1 MDRANGKPKGTRATT
16 ASERLMF
23 EAEGEE
29 VERDRTP
36 GGIARSVERGDR
48 LAAFQKNAAR
58 LQHAMNNPL
67 AALLAE
73 EQLLATEDSLPDEHR
88 EAVERMIELTRRV
101 IVLVRDLDG
110 LRGSHLPR

>member
-1 MDRANGKPKGTRATT
+1 MERANGKPKGTRTT
-16 ASERLMF
+16 TPPERRMF
-23 EAEGEE
+23 EAEEE
-29 VERDRTP
+29 VARDTTP
-36 GGIARSVERGDR
+36 SGIARSVERGDR

-73 EQLLATEDSLPDEHR
+73 EQLLATEDTLSDEHR

>member
-1 MDRANGKPKGTRATT
+1 MDRTNGKPKGTRTT
-16 ASERLMF
+16 GGHERLMF
-23 EAEGEE
+23 EPEE
-29 VERDRTP
+29 QVERGTTP
-36 GGIARSVERGDR
+36 GGIRRSVERRDR
-48 LAAFQKNAAR
+48 LSAFQKNAAR

-73 EQLLATEDSLPDEHR
+73 EQLLATEDSLSDEHR